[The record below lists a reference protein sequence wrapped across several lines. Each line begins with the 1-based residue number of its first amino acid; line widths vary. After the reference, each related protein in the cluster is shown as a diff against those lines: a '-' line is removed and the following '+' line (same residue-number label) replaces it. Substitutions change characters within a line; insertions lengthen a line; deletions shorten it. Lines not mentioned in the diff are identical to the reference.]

1 MLNEGNYIRIRY
13 GFTNINF
20 KSRPKTCKERNVRT
34 GGKTIKKAKVRRV
47 VPGGVKMEAIQGVR
61 VLL

>member
-1 MLNEGNYIRIRY
+1 MLNEGNDIRIRY

-20 KSRPKTCKERNVRT
+20 KSRPKTCKERNART
-34 GGKTIKKAKVRRV
+34 DGKTIKKAKVKRV
-47 VPGGVKMEAIQGVR
+47 VPRWVKMEAIQGVG